1 MLQVVY
7 QLVFANNRNISH
19 AAGEFLHK
27 KLLSEDLE
35 EVLKEHRAQRHTRKI
50 REPHIILKELLRF
63 FLENEVSIGTPF
75 VCIILKELLR
85 FFLENEVSIGDP
97 FYLYYPQGTS
107 EVLP

>member
-1 MLQVVY
+1 MYKLQVVY

-63 FLENEVSIGTPF
+63 FLENEVSVGFLTRSPF
-75 VCIILKELLR
+75 LLNSLICELLGSFQLTGEKR
-85 FFLENEVSIGDP
+85 SLIFNF
-97 FYLYYPQGTS
+97 
-107 EVLP
+107 

>member
-1 MLQVVY
+1 MY

-27 KLLSEDLE
+27 KLLTEDLE

-63 FLENEVSIGTPF
+63 FLENEVRIAPNSRY
-75 VCIILKELLR
+75 CIRCIHFIVLCCKAFSLGFPRFKENR
-85 FFLENEVSIGDP
+85 
-97 FYLYYPQGTS
+97 
-107 EVLP
+107 

>member
-1 MLQVVY
+1 MY

-27 KLLSEDLE
+27 KLLTEDLE

-63 FLENEVSIGTPF
+63 FLENEVRIAPNIRY
-75 VCIILKELLR
+75 CISADISFFPAVRR
-85 FFLENEVSIGDP
+85 FH
-97 FYLYYPQGTS
+97 
-107 EVLP
+107 

>member
-1 MLQVVY
+1 MKSDISSTVRTYIDRSCFFKIQQTQVVY

-27 KLLSEDLE
+27 KLLTEDLE

-63 FLENEVSIGTPF
+63 FLENEV
-75 VCIILKELLR
+75 R
-85 FFLENEVSIGDP
+85 R
-97 FYLYYPQGTS
+97 
-107 EVLP
+107 